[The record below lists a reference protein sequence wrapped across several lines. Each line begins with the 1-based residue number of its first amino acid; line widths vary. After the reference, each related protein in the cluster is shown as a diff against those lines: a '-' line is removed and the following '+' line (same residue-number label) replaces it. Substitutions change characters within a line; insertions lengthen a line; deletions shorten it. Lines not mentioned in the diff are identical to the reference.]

1 MVVMVGCCGA
11 SAKLYHSVGALG
23 TYALKE
29 NHGQQQQQQQLP
41 HPSLP
46 LHPPQII
53 DGKSERGDHPV
64 VRMPLRQW
72 TLKITKYADQLEA
85 GLKGLDWPEG
95 TLTAQKQWIGRSE
108 GARWV

>member
-1 MVVMVGCCGA
+1 
-11 SAKLYHSVGALG
+11 
-23 TYALKE
+23 
-29 NHGQQQQQQQLP
+29 ND
-41 HPSLP
+41 
-46 LHPPQII
+46 QII

-64 VRMPLRQW
+64 VRTPLRQW

-108 GARWV
+108 GAR